1 MPKKNSE
8 REISTRAL
16 AVLPKTYQEDDHS
29 VEAVLTTED
38 PAMVYDWERGVVA
51 EVLLMD
57 GLKGAKIG
65 TVLPL
70 LDSHNRGRSED
81 QIGSTE
87 IIRIENGQVI
97 GRRRFSQANPRAKTI
112 EGMVAE
118 GHLRDGSIGYLVERA
133 EWVEDGKTRKIKGR
147 EFAGPMKVAV
157 SWRLLEDSTTPIGA
171 DPKAKV
177 RSEPSAAQSEDQM
190 YEAIKEKLVALGMKA
205 EATDEEVVLFVET
218 LQVKS
223 AEPEPVAETEPVAEA
238 KSEDEIRAE
247 VEAQNSARVAAVMEM
262 AKLAGLSDLGA
273 KLVTDKASV
282 DEARKALL
290 VEAEKS
296 GRFGGQPAA
305 PVGKKATDKGLG
317 PEAVADMI
325 CRAGLMR

>member
-1 MPKKNSE
+1 MPEND
-8 REISTRAL
+8 RISVRAL
-16 AVLPKTYQEDDHS
+16 ALVPKTYKEDDHS

-38 PAMVYDWERGVVA
+38 PAMVFDWERGIVA

-57 GLKGAKIG
+57 GLRGAKPG

-97 GRRRFSQANPRAKTI
+97 GRRRFSQVNPRATVI
-112 EGMVAE
+112 EGMVRE
-118 GHLRDGSIGYLVERA
+118 GHLRDGSIGYMVERA

-147 EFAGPMKVAV
+147 EFAGPMKVATL
-157 SWRLLEDSTTPIGA
+157 WRLLEDSTTPIGA

-177 RSEPSAAQSEDQM
+177 RSEPSAAQEDQM
-190 YEAIKEKLVALGMKA
+190 NEAIKAKLVALGMKA
-205 EATDEEVVLFVET
+205 EATDEEIVLFVET

-223 AEPEPVAETEPVAEA
+223 AEPEPVAAPEPVVET
-238 KSEDEIRAE
+238 KSEEELKAE
-247 VEAQNSARVAAVMEM
+247 NQAQESARMNAILDM
-262 AKLAGLSDLGA
+262 ARLAGLVEFGA

-305 PVGKKATDKGLG
+305 PVGKKATEKGLG
-317 PEAVADMI
+317 SEAVADMI